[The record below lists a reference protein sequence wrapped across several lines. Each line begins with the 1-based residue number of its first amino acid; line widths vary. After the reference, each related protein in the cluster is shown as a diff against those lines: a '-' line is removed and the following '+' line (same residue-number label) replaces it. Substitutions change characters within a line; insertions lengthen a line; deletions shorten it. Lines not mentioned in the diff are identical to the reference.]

1 MKLYNTEIEEEK
13 LSGQAKKQAEKEKKQ
28 TRKAE
33 RQAEKEKKQTRKAG
47 RQANKS
53 KIAAEGTKEKCLKEP
68 KPEKEKLKLSKKL
81 IIAIIVS
88 AAVLIS
94 GTAVFFINNNDSDTV
109 AYKEVTVQ
117 YGDLIKGVTES
128 GSIDIGVT
136 TETFD
141 LDMSALQRTDSTSS
155 QSLSGNAG
163 GGMPGAA
170 GALDMF
176 SDLFSLNQSVSS
188 SSGSAST
195 ITVSKVCVSVGE
207 EVSVGDTLYLI
218 DEESVADLKE
228 ELESNVEKAKADLD
242 ALIAEQTLSTT
253 KATYTYNSS
262 IAYGDYL
269 DTEYN
274 STIEELNDAVDTAKE
289 NLEDAK
295 ESLTAYEEKYAEME
309 DAVSKAKEV
318 YTNTE
323 YSLSTHSVTDDVYWY
338 VYYATEYETAKE
350 NYESLKSQL
359 EELEE
364 KVYKAKENVA
374 TAENNYAKAVR
385 NLDAGKLTAT
395 ETKSLRSLAYD
406 TAQES
411 YDLTIAYLER
421 DLEEQQE
428 VYDEALEKWNEF
440 SSYINGNAVCATDD
454 GVVTS
459 IELSQG
465 DTISTGT
472 TLVTLTDPGEVT
484 MTVTVYEDDM
494 TNISLGSEA
503 VVSLTAY
510 PDVTFEGTVTE
521 IGEATLNS
529 SNEVT
534 YEVTV
539 TLSGDVSGLYQE
551 MTGAVTF
558 VSERAENVL
567 YVSKRAVITEGDTSY
582 VKVKEGNGSI
592 RKEKVTVGISDGTYT
607 EISGEINEGDTV
619 LIERSVS

>member
-13 LSGQAKKQAEKEKKQ
+13 PLKHSKKQAEKEKKQ
-28 TRKAE
+28 ARKAE
-33 RQAEKEKKQTRKAG
+33 KQARKAENQARKAEKQAKEAKESAKKHEV
-47 RQANKS
+47 
-53 KIAAEGTKEKCLKEP
+53 KIVKELKPQKEKF
-68 KPEKEKLKLSKKL
+68 KPGKK
-81 IIAIIVS
+81 IIVAIVVA

-94 GTAVFFINNNDSDTV
+94 GTAVFFINNDDSDTV

-117 YGDLIKGVTES
+117 YGNVIKGVTES

-141 LDMSALQRTDSTSS
+141 LDMSALQRTDSSS
-155 QSLSGNAG
+155 SESSGSSAG

-176 SDLFSLNQSVSS
+176 SDLFSLNQSGSS

-195 ITVSKVCVSVGE
+195 ITVSEVCVSVGE
-207 EVSVGDTLYLI
+207 EVSAGDTLYLI

-274 STIEELNDAVDTAKE
+274 STIEELSDAVDTAKE

-295 ESLTAYEEKYAEME
+295 ESLTTYEEKYAEMA
-309 DAVSKAKEV
+309 DAVAKAKEV
-318 YTNTE
+318 YSNVE

-350 NYESLKSQL
+350 NYESLESQL

-364 KVYKAKENVA
+364 KVSQAEENVT

-385 NLDAGKLTAT
+385 ELEAGKLTAT

-421 DLEEQQE
+421 DLEDQQE

-440 SSYINGNAVCATDD
+440 SSYINGNAICATDD
-454 GVVTS
+454 GVITS
-459 IELSQG
+459 VELSEG

-472 TLVTLTDPGEVT
+472 TLVTLTNPDEVT

-494 TNISLGSEA
+494 TDISLGSEA

-510 PDVTFEGTVTE
+510 PDEAFEGTVTE

-529 SNEVT
+529 SNKVT

-551 MTGAVTF
+551 MTGTMTF

-567 YVSKRAVITEGDTSY
+567 YVNKRAIITEGDTSY
-582 VKVKEGNGSI
+582 VEVKESNGSI
-592 RKEKVTVGISDGTYT
+592 SKKKVTVGISDGTYT
-607 EISGEINEGDTV
+607 EISGDINEGDVV
-619 LIERSVS
+619 LIERSAS

>member
-13 LSGQAKKQAEKEKKQ
+13 LSGQAKKQAGKEKKQ

-323 YSLSTHSVTDDVYWY
+323 YSLSTHSITDDVYWY

-454 GVVTS
+454 GVVAS

-582 VKVKEGNGSI
+582 VKVKESNGSI

>member
-582 VKVKEGNGSI
+582 VKVKESNGSI